1 MFLKSQV
8 SVEYIMIIGFVLVT
22 IVPMVLIY
30 YNYSNE
36 TRESVATSQALNIAR
51 KIADSA
57 ESVYYLGRPSQIT
70 LRMNFPENIVST
82 NLSNR
87 EVLFKISTS
96 NGVTDVVETSS
107 VDMNGTL
114 PVKSGI
120 YTLTIRAEEGFVQI
134 ISN

>member
-82 NLSNR
+82 NLSNS

-96 NGVTDVVETSS
+96 NGVTD
-107 VDMNGTL
+107 
-114 PVKSGI
+114 
-120 YTLTIRAEEGFVQI
+120 
-134 ISN
+134 